1 MHTLKIDRSFIIDM
15 AVSPEGLALVSTI
28 IHLAHSLDCDEMQ
41 GYLVSKPLPRDI
53 FEAKYLRVG
62 SVGGAAGASHT

>member
-1 MHTLKIDRSFIIDM
+1 
-15 AVSPEGLALVSTI
+15 VSTI